1 MPIFN
6 NRGLEKPEIAI
17 FSKVDYQNLINA
29 LEIIYHEY
37 WDLLDNIFK
46 HRYEKELFRLVNRL
60 YSILTDKEDFNMSLC
75 LTIRDLDLILS
86 IISEVLKFK
95 TNTDLQVAQEL
106 LVDFFKSFYSQ
117 FDVIIDD
124 KK

>member
-46 HRYEKELFRLVNRL
+46 HRCEKELFRLVNRL

-75 LTIRDLDLILS
+75 LTIRDLDLILL

-95 TNTDLQVAQEL
+95 TNTDVQIAQEL
-106 LVDFFKSFYSQ
+106 LEDFFKSFYSQ